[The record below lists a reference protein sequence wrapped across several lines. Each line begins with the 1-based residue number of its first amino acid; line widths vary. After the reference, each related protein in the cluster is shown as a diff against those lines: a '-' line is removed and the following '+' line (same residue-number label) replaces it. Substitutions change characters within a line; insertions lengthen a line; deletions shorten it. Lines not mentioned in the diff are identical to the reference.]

1 MLAARPDASAPGAG
15 GDVLLCGTCPRAA
28 AAAVRAEAQRVLLE
42 LAGPEPEECAAK
54 VTAAPVEEIAA
65 ATA

>member
-1 MLAARPDASAPGAG
+1 MLAARPDASALGAG

-42 LAGPEPEECAAK
+42 MAGPEPEACAAK
-54 VTAAPVEEIAA
+54 PDAAPVEEVASAA
-65 ATA
+65 A